1 MKKGNLIWLLVGGA
15 AVYLFFALKKD
26 GVKPIIGGI
35 PPSKNEAKRR
45 AAALKDEQIAALL
58 VSFCFGG
65 GQGSAENLEFRDA
78 VRAEALKRKLSTPKC
93 P

>member
-1 MKKGNLIWLLVGGA
+1 MKKGNLLIWLLVGGA
-15 AVYLFFALKKD
+15 AVYLFFTLKKD

-35 PPSKNEAKRR
+35 PPSKNEAKKK

-58 VSFCFGG
+58 VSFCLVGG
-65 GQGSAENLEFRDA
+65 AENLEFRDA
-78 VRAEALKRKLSTPKC
+78 VRAEALKRKLSIPKC